1 MRTDSEWRSK
11 RRVEALPSVAP
22 VPHGVDK
29 QDYSRE
35 VLSTADSTIHTD
47 RHAEYGTAEE
57 SFGRIANLWEDY
69 LGIPIDA
76 HDVAMLMV
84 LLKVSRAKTD
94 KKLDTAVDICGY
106 AALGYR
112 VSQ

>member
-1 MRTDSEWRSK
+1 MSSDHEWK
-11 RRVEALPSVAP
+11 RPKVVHPVAD
-22 VPHGVDK
+22 VPQEGDR
-29 QDYSRE
+29 QDLSRE
-35 VLSTADSTIHTD
+35 VLRTADSTIHTA
-47 RHAEYGTAEE
+47 RHQEYGTAED

-94 KKLDTAVDICGY
+94 KKLDTYVDLAGY